1 MKIISIANQK
11 GGCGKTT
18 TAINLA
24 SALGQNGKKVLLLDL
39 DPQAHASLGLD
50 IESQDSIYNVI
61 SNLTPRKLKLKDII
75 KTVENTFD
83 IAPSNIL
90 VGTLEQE
97 LSDEIGREAKLIEM
111 IEEVKGEYDYVL
123 IDCPPSL
130 GILTV
135 NAFRVSSELIIPV
148 ETSRFSMQGVDH
160 VMDIVQLVKDRLNH
174 TIKCRILVTMFDS
187 RLRHSFAMLETFKER
202 FSNMLFDTIIHINV
216 KLKESVVMG
225 QTVSTYDKYCRGSKD
240 YYTLSKEMICLDR
253 QKEEKIVTPEVVR
266 TEKVSKSSEVTKMAE
281 LEEALRVVEEERVK
295 QEEVVANSNQ
305 EAETIAVTGVD
316 SKEPNFKS
324 LSPKMRGVIK
334 EEIKEFISTKFI
346 IQATNAKTVYVT
358 GSFNDW
364 SLDNACRLRG
374 DNGTWEVDIS
384 LKPGLYKYQFIVDGI
399 WMEDPGNERKER
411 NSFGDINSL
420 VEVTV

>member
-24 SALGQNGKKVLLLDL
+24 SALSQNGQKVLLLDL

-61 SNLTPRKLKLKDII
+61 SKLTPRKLKIENILQR
-75 KTVENTFD
+75 VEESFD
-83 IAPSNIL
+83 IVPSNVL

-97 LSDEIGREAKLIEM
+97 LSDEIGRELKLK
-111 IEEVKGEYDYVL
+111 EVVQPIRDLYDYVI

-135 NAFRVSSELIIPV
+135 NAIRVSDELIIPV

-160 VMDIVQLVKDRLNH
+160 IMDIVNLVKDRLNH
-174 TIKCRILVTMFDS
+174 EVKCRVLVTMFDS
-187 RLRHSFAMLETFKER
+187 RLRHSFAMLATFKER
-202 FSNMLFDTIIHINV
+202 FLSMMFDTIIHINV

-225 QTVSTYDKYCRGSKD
+225 KTVSAYDKYCRGSKD
-240 YYTLSKEMICLDR
+240 YFSLAKELILLHK
-253 QKEEKIVTPEVVR
+253 QEKQLLEQGSVEVKV
-266 TEKVSKSSEVTKMAE
+266 EKKAPITDTFIKE
-281 LEEALRVVEEERVK
+281 LEEAQAFQALPVEEQRETFKNEAFATPMSEQMQDIVR
-295 QEEVVANSNQ
+295 QEINGLTTIRFSI
-305 EAETIAVTGVD
+305 EAPEA
-316 SKEPNFKS
+316 KS
-324 LSPKMRGVIK
+324 
-334 EEIKEFISTKFI
+334 
-346 IQATNAKTVYVT
+346 VYVT

-364 SLDNACRLRG
+364 SLDDTCRMKEKDG
-374 DNGTWEVDIS
+374 QWEAEIP
-384 LKPGLYKYQFIVDGI
+384 LKPGLYKYQFIVDGV
-399 WMEDPGNERKER
+399 WKEDPRNNRKER

-420 VEVTV
+420 IEVKAGDEQKIS